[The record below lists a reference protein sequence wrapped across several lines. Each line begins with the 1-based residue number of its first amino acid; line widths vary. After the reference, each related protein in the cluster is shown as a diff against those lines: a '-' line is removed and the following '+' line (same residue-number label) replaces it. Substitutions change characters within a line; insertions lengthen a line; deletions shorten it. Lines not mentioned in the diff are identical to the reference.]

1 MKKYFLNLKDFKI
14 IAEACIVY
22 LFDQDKLER
31 LNKLNHSL
39 VQVENCKDIAKWLLK
54 NVSFAL
60 KSQIDETKIF
70 KFFHSTLGLIET
82 KAQLLKELVKILSN
96 L

>member
-1 MKKYFLNLKDFKI
+1 MNQKDFKI
-14 IAEACIVY
+14 LAEACIIY

-39 VQVENCKDIAKWLLK
+39 VQVENCKDISKWLLK
-54 NVSFAL
+54 NVSLAL

-70 KFFHSTLGLIET
+70 KFFHSTLGLIES
-82 KAQLLKELVKILSN
+82 KAQMLKELVKTLCS